1 MARPESGR
9 QRLAT
14 VVVLGVIYA
23 IFWLVLS
30 DNQGW
35 GFGLVVIAL
44 AIICALSAK
53 LTLPRMVWRYLPG
66 FVWFFLS
73 RMLVGGVDVARRTLG
88 RKPDVE
94 PGWVEHRLHGTSAS
108 AHLLLS
114 ATTGLLPGTLA
125 ARIDGDIMRV
135 HSLDTRSDWQRD
147 IRRLETHLDRLFP
160 PGEAAS

>member
-1 MARPESGR
+1 MAKPESGY

-14 VVVLGVIYA
+14 VAALGVLYA
-23 IFWLVLS
+23 MFWLVLS

-44 AIICALSAK
+44 AALCALSAK
-53 LTLPRMVWRYLPG
+53 LTLPRISWRYLPG
-66 FVWFFLS
+66 FLVFFFS
-73 RMLVGGVDVARRTLG
+73 RMLMGGIDVARRTLG

-94 PGWVEHRLHGTSAS
+94 PGWVEHRLQGTSAP

-125 ARIDGDIMRV
+125 ARIDGNIMRV
-135 HSLDTRSDWQRD
+135 HSLDISSDWQRD
-147 IRRLETHLDRLFP
+147 ISRLETHLDRLFP
-160 PGEAAS
+160 PREDPS

>member
-1 MARPESGR
+1 MARPESGF

-14 VVVLGVIYA
+14 VLALGAVYA
-23 IFWLVLS
+23 MLWLVLS

-44 AIICALSAK
+44 AVFCAVSAK
-53 LTLPRMVWRYLPG
+53 LTLPRISWRYLPG
-66 FVWFFLS
+66 FLVFFLS

-94 PGWVEHRLHGTSAS
+94 PGWVEHRLQGTSAS

-125 ARIDGDIMRV
+125 ARIDGDILRV
-135 HSLDTRSDWQRD
+135 HSLDTRSDWQSD
-147 IRRLETHLDRLFP
+147 ISRLETHLDRLFP
-160 PGEAAS
+160 PGEAMS

>member
-1 MARPESGR
+1 MARPESGH
-9 QRLAT
+9 QRVAT
-14 VVVLGVIYA
+14 VVVLVVLYA
-23 IFWLVLS
+23 VLWLVLS

-44 AIICALSAK
+44 AVVCALSAK
-53 LTLPRMVWRYLPG
+53 LTLPRISWRFLPG
-66 FVWFFLS
+66 FLIFFLS
-73 RMLVGGVDVARRTLG
+73 RMLAGGIDVARRTLG
-88 RKPDVE
+88 RRPDVE
-94 PGWVEHRLHGTSAS
+94 PGWVQHRLQGTSAS

-147 IRRLETHLDRLFP
+147 ISRLEAHLCRLFP
-160 PGEAAS
+160 PEESAS

>member
-1 MARPESGR
+1 MARPESGH
-9 QRLAT
+9 QRLVT
-14 VVVLGVIYA
+14 VAVMGTTYAVL
-23 IFWLVLS
+23 WLVLS
-30 DNQGW
+30 NNQGW

-44 AIICALSAK
+44 AVICALSTELK
-53 LTLPRMVWRYLPG
+53 LPRISWRYLPG
-66 FVWFFLS
+66 FVLFFLS
-73 RMLVGGVDVARRTLG
+73 RMLVGGIDVARRTLG

-94 PGWVEHRLHGTSAS
+94 PGWVEHRLQGTSES

-147 IRRLETHLDRLFP
+147 IGRLETHLERLFP